1 MYHLPY
7 RHVAVVLLCGL
18 MAGCVVLAGGAAV
31 TGVAVAYDRRTTG
44 TIVEDRAIVMKAY
57 QALRSDDE
65 VREKTH
71 INVTSFNTIM
81 LLTGE
86 APNETL
92 RDRAVKLV
100 SNVDKVSRV
109 YDEIAIMEPSSFASR
124 SSDTLLATRVKTS
137 LFTEHDLAPNVKVVT
152 ERGIVYLM
160 GILTPEEADA
170 ATNIA
175 RTVRGVQ
182 KVVRLFEQYD
192 SPAPETASAE

>member
-1 MYHLPY
+1 MLHLSY
-7 RHVAVVLLCGL
+7 KHLGVILLCSL
-18 MAGCVVLAGGAAV
+18 LSGCVVLAGGAAV

-71 INVTSFNTIM
+71 VNVTSFNTIM

-86 APNETL
+86 APTEAL
-92 RDRAVKLV
+92 RDRVMELV
-100 SNVDKVSRV
+100 ADVDKVSKI
-109 YDEIAIMEPSSFASR
+109 YNEIEIMEPTSFSSR

-137 LFTEHDLAPNVKVVT
+137 LFGEMDLAPNVKVVT

-160 GILTPEEADA
+160 GILKPEEAEA

-175 RTVRGVQ
+175 RTVSGVQ

-192 SPAPETASAE
+192 QPATETASTE